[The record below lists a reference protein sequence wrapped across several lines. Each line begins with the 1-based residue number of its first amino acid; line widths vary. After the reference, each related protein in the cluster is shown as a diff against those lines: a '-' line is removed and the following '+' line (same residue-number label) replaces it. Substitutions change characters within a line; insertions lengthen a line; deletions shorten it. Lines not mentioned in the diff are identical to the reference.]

1 MSKVIQNLNVPDI
14 DEIDMG
20 TILMHGVLLPEI
32 REAFTIEQ
40 GGPLNCDF
48 AESVRNG

>member
-1 MSKVIQNLNVPDI
+1 MSKVIQNLNDSDI

-32 REAFTIEQ
+32 REACTIEQ
-40 GGPLNCDF
+40 EGPLNCDF
-48 AESVRNG
+48 SENVRIG

>member
-1 MSKVIQNLNVPDI
+1 LSKVIQNLNVPDI

-32 REAFTIEQ
+32 REAFTI
-40 GGPLNCDF
+40 
-48 AESVRNG
+48 